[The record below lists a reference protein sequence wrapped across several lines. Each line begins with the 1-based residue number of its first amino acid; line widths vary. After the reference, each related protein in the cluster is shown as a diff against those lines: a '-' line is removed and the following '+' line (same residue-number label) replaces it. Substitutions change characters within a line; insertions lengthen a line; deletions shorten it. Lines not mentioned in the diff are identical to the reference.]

1 MKRSLTI
8 AFVLATSSSGAQGL
22 AAYNRALTAYNG
34 STFDEAA
41 RLFFEVGNGATDG
54 ELKQKADFYLA
65 SSLQKAGLPFT
76 AFIYFAPIVKAGPS
90 NPFHLRAVE
99 ALVVLQDH
107 LEDDYLIPSLL
118 NNLYDKYA
126 DAWATLPLEVLSRI
140 NYLIGRISHRLGKL
154 DEARQFLEAVPFE
167 SSVYVRAQ
175 YMLGITLADPRFP
188 AAGDDEKRK
197 HALDAIEVFAGNV
210 LRNRAP
216 NQKDLAHAHQLANLA
231 IARLFYG
238 LGDYQRSV
246 DWYGRVPRFS
256 KYWDQALFENGFARF
271 QSDDPGGALGSLQAL
286 HAPQFSGAFQPE
298 SWILKSTIY
307 YFACLYDE
315 AKGTLMEFE
324 RIYLPMLEALK
335 PQVEGDGKDN
345 VAFFNLV
352 DTPSSP
358 AVPRPVLNWVRSNER
373 MLSLFAVLRE
383 IDSEKREVE
392 GKPAW
397 GAAKLSDE
405 LITYLDQNR
414 GTLEQVAGR
423 TARNR
428 LVEAYRTIKAFSDQA
443 EIIRFEIAKA
453 EKELAEAGLAQDGL
467 LAKQVLFRP
476 RMPAESWNYW
486 RFQGEFWRDEIG
498 YYQYTLKSGCL
509 DARR

>member
-1 MKRSLTI
+1 MTRT
-8 AFVLATSSSGAQGL
+8 LALALALLAGPALAQDL
-22 AAYNRALTAYNG
+22 AVYNKALTAYN
-34 STFDEAA
+34 SNTFDEAA
-41 RLFFEVGNGATDG
+41 RLFFEVTNTTTDND
-54 ELKQKADFYLA
+54 LKLKAEYYLA
-65 SSLQKAGLPFT
+65 SSFQRADLPFT
-76 AFIYFAPIVKAGPS
+76 ASVYFTPIVKAGPS
-90 NPFHLRAVE
+90 HPFHLKSVE
-99 ALVVLQDH
+99 ALIALQEA
-107 LEDDYLIPSLL
+107 LNDDYLIPTLL
-118 NNLYDKYA
+118 DRSYDKYS
-126 DAWATLPLEVLSRI
+126 DEWAKLPLEVLART
-140 NYLIGRISHRLGKL
+140 NYLIGRISHRKGKL
-154 DEARQFLEAVPFE
+154 EDASQFLEAVPDTSQF
-167 SSVYVRAQ
+167 YARAQ
-175 YMLGITLADPRFP
+175 YMLGITLADPRYP
-188 AAGDDEKRK
+188 AGDDAARRHNIEK
-197 HALDAIEVFAGNV
+197 AIETFEKLLKIQTQQIDFTHTV
-210 LRNRAP
+210 
-216 NQKDLAHAHQLANLA
+216 QLAYLALGRTNYNLGE
-231 IARLFYG
+231 F
-238 LGDYQRSV
+238 QKSV
-246 DWYGRVPRFS
+246 NWYERVPRFS